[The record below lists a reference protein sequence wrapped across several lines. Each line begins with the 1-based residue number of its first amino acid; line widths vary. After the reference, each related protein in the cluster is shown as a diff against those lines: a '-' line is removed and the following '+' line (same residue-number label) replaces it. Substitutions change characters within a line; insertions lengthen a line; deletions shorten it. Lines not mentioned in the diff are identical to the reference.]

1 MSVRNNVCR
10 GGVQV
15 RAPTRFFSA
24 FKSSAANDGPLAGHQ
39 NLGPKSQILA

>member
-1 MSVRNNVCR
+1 MSARKDRR

-24 FKSSAANDGPLAGHQ
+24 FESSAANDGPFADHQ
-39 NLGPKSQILA
+39 NLRPKSQILA

>member
-1 MSVRNNVCR
+1 MSARKDQR

-24 FKSSAANDGPLAGHQ
+24 YESSAANDGPLGGH
-39 NLGPKSQILA
+39 